1 MNLSVRGVGFED
13 ISDFVTEKRG
23 DNKARGRSSPPVDR
37 TPFGIMTRDQDC
49 SECRPP
55 LEALLDYCR
64 SNRIAFRS
72 NQESKVVA
80 ISING
85 AVALY
90 ELALQVTPNDQLLQ
104 VSLEMPVLAL
114 DAELLPRVA
123 ESVARANGC
132 MILGHI
138 ELDMDSG
145 RLRYCVGHVIGSLGC
160 EVEVIKALI
169 GMAVEMSD
177 KYFPVLMRV
186 MFADVAPS
194 EAMKASGLDRQ
205 IDSEQNSTE
214 VHDRVLI

>member
-13 ISDFVTEKRG
+13 IFDPVTEKRG

-37 TPFGIMTRDQDC
+37 TPFGIMTLEKDS
-49 SECRPP
+49 SEYRPP
-55 LEALLDYCR
+55 FEALLDYCR

-72 NQESKVVA
+72 NQEAKVVA

-85 AVALY
+85 AAALY

-114 DAELLPRVA
+114 DPELLPRVA

-132 MILGHI
+132 MILGNVD
-138 ELDMDSG
+138 LDMDTG
-145 RLRYCVGHVIGSLGC
+145 RLRYRIGHVIGSLGC
-160 EVEVIKALI
+160 EVEIIKALI

-177 KYFPVLMRV
+177 RYFPALMRV
-186 MFADVAPS
+186 MFAGVTPS
-194 EAMKASGLDRQ
+194 EAMNVTGLDRQ
-205 IDSEQNSTE
+205 TYSKGKSVEG
-214 VHDRVLI
+214 

>member
-13 ISDFVTEKRG
+13 ISDSVTEKRG
-23 DNKARGRSSPPVDR
+23 DNKARGRTSLPVDR

-55 LEALLDYCR
+55 FEALLDYCR

-72 NQESKVVA
+72 NQEAKVVA

-85 AVALY
+85 AAAFY
-90 ELALQVTPNDQLLQ
+90 ELALQVTPNDQFLQ

-114 DAELLPRVA
+114 DPELLPRVA

-138 ELDMDSG
+138 DLDMDTG
-145 RLRYCVGHVIGSLGC
+145 RLRYRIGHVIGSLGC
-160 EVEVIKALI
+160 EVEIINALM

-177 KYFPVLMRV
+177 RYFPALMRV
-186 MFADVAPS
+186 MFAGVTPS
-194 EAMKASGLDRQ
+194 EAINLAGLDRQ
-205 IDSEQNSTE
+205 VDSEENQRWPTTE
-214 VHDRVLI
+214 LC